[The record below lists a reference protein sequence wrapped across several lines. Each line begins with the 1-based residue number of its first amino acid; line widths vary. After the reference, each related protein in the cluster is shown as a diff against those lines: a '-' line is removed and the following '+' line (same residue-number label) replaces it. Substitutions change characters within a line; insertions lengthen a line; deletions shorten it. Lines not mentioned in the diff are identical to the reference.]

1 MFFQIIRNILILKGE
16 FIDGSNVIPRS
27 WPRSSAVAERL
38 WSNQNVTDIVDAT
51 ERLEEQRCR
60 MIRRGIN
67 AEPLNGP
74 GFCDYEVNS

>member
-1 MFFQIIRNILILKGE
+1 MKQGE

-38 WSNQNVTDIVDAT
+38 WSSQNVTDIEDASL
-51 ERLEEQRCR
+51 RLENMRCR
-60 MIRRGIN
+60 MIRRGIS

-74 GFCDYEVNS
+74 GFCKYEVTL